1 VPLVGDGSGC
11 RVDRHPAHVLPHSV
25 LDRGAH
31 ESAPTA
37 GPGDPIDLGDQVVV
51 ELYVQTH
58 VLRLAPTVPLERRVS
73 KPHDELDPAG

>member
-11 RVDRHPAHVLPHSV
+11 RIDRHPPHLLPHSV

-31 ESAPTA
+31 EPAATA

-51 ELYVQTH
+51 ELYVQTR
-58 VLRLAPTVPLERRVS
+58 VLGSAPTCR
-73 KPHDELDPAG
+73 